1 MKDTV
6 TITVPKKDNSQQY
19 LKKAYRHSKNYVMF
33 TFSIEIPAIKLSL
46 CCKSRMNQTNL
57 KLGKKQWL
65 NKLIWQ
71 NQSDQPEIGKKA
83 MA

>member
-1 MKDTV
+1 M
-6 TITVPKKDNSQQY
+6 
-19 LKKAYRHSKNYVMF
+19 L
-33 TFSIEIPAIKLSL
+33 TFSIEILAIKLSL